1 MSKKHAYLI
10 MAHNNFYCLEKLLML
25 LDDARNDIFLHI
37 DAKVKNFD
45 FAKFQSLCTRANVI
59 YPEKRINVQWG
70 TQSQVKTEML
80 LFETA
85 SACGLYHYYHLISGA
100 DLPLKTQDEIHAFF
114 AKEENSY
121 LFYEE
126 ITSQWNYFRVS
137 RFNIL
142 VGKDGPI
149 WGRIKAYLHLAQ
161 DKLSIDRVKNT
172 GLQIKKGSNWCS
184 VNQDAVNI
192 LLANRREILKLTRF
206 SICADEIYKQTF
218 LLYYGHPVVNN
229 DLRRVNFQGG
239 SHPQIYRTE
248 DFDMLLQSGRL
259 FARKFDENVDK
270 EIIDMIFRHIMQKE
284 SILD

>member
-37 DAKVKNFD
+37 DAKVKDFD
-45 FAKFQSLCTRANVI
+45 YKKIQSLCKNANVI
-59 YPEKRINVQWG
+59 YPKKRINVQWG

-114 AKEENSY
+114 AKEEKSY
-121 LFYEE
+121 LFYKET
-126 ITSQWNYFRVS
+126 TSQWNYFRVS
-137 RFNIL
+137 RFNFLI
-142 VGKDGPI
+142 GKDGPV
-149 WGRIKAYLHLAQ
+149 WNRIKDYLYLIQ

-172 GLQIKKGSNWCS
+172 GLQIKKGYNWCS

-206 SICADEIYKQTF
+206 SICADEVYKQTI
-218 LLYYGHPVVNN
+218 LLHYGHPVAN
-229 DLRRVNFQGG
+229 DNLRKAEFSGG
-239 SHPQIYRTE
+239 NHPKIYRTE

-270 EIIDMIFRHIMQKE
+270 EIIDMIYNHVMSEQEKK
-284 SILD
+284 